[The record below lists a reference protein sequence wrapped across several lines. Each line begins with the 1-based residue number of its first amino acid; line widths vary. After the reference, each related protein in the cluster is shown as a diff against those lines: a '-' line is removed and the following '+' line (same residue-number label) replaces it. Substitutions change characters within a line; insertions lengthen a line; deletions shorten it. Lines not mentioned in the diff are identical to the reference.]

1 MDSRKLCFVVDDL
14 QFFITHRLDLAIEL
28 SKKYK
33 IYLVCNIKNAVV
45 TDLKLI
51 KRNKITIHHLESRD
65 GAKFF
70 KGFVSYI
77 FSLKKLIK
85 KISPH
90 FILYVTLEMSF
101 IGAFMHYFINSKKS
115 LFLITG
121 LGQNFTAETLK
132 YKLIVI
138 AQKRV
143 FSFLKYTKNYH
154 FIFQNPDDLKT
165 FVDLKIV
172 AQSKAILIRGN
183 GINIKSLNYKK
194 REFDKKLV
202 FLFASKLLLKAK
214 GINEFVSAANIVKK
228 QHGSAEFLVAGKYDD
243 SAPDTINK
251 YEYEDLISSEAISY
265 LGEIPYEEMQK
276 YFYTSSIFVMPSY
289 GEGLPKVALEA
300 AATGMPLIM
309 TDVQGC
315 RECVQA
321 NKNGYL
327 IQPKDSN
334 DLAQTMESCILN
346 IQNLD
351 AYGKNSSEMVAKE
364 FSLELISEEFQKVL
378 NL

>member
-214 GINEFVSAANIVKK
+214 GINEFVSAANIIKK
-228 QHGSAEFLVAGKYDD
+228 QHDSAEFLVAGKYDD

>member
-45 TDLKLI
+45 SDLKLI
-51 KRNKITIHHLESRD
+51 KRNKITIHHLESRE

-101 IGAFMHYFINSKKS
+101 IGAFMHYFMNSKKS

-214 GINEFVSAANIVKK
+214 GINEFVSAANIIKK
-228 QHGSAEFLVAGKYDD
+228 QHDSAEFLVAGKYDD